1 MIFSFSR
8 MTESFAWSYYLD
20 FIYLLTKKEIKL
32 RYKRTFLGLLWVILN
47 PLLQML
53 IIGLV
58 FQFFVPMR
66 IENYFLFLFAGL
78 LPWGFFANSLLRTTP
93 LLVQERALIQK
104 AAFPR
109 EILVIAAVLANLFH
123 TLVASGVF
131 LVFLTF
137 LQGSLLSALWFFVSR
152 LFLSAFFFGL
162 FLLFV
167 LATCLIVSAIYVR
180 VRDLNFVVQLGV
192 QLLFY
197 GVPIVY
203 SLSMLPEAFRQILY
217 FNPLVSFI
225 EVFRY
230 LFLGGDLNLLASTIF
245 AFLSVPYLLVA
256 LQIFRKESKNFDD
269 WF

>member
-1 MIFSFSR
+1 MLFSFSR
-8 MTESFAWSYYLD
+8 MRKFFDWNYYLD
-20 FIYLLTKKEIKL
+20 FVWLLTKKEIKL

-58 FQFFVPMR
+58 FQFFVPMK

-93 LLVQERALIQK
+93 LLVQERALMQK

-109 EILVIAAVLANLFH
+109 EILVASAVLANLFH

-131 LVFLTF
+131 LFFLTF
-137 LQGSLLSALWFFVSR
+137 FQGSLMSALWFFVSR
-152 LFLSAFFFGL
+152 LFLSAFFFGF

-203 SLSMLPEAFRQILY
+203 SLSMLPETFRQILY

-225 EVFRY
+225 EVFRH
-230 LFLGGDLNLLASTIF
+230 LFLGGDLNLLASTIV
-245 AFLSVPYLLVA
+245 ALLSLPYLLIA
-256 LQIFRKESKNFDD
+256 LRIFRKESKNFDD

>member
-1 MIFSFSR
+1 MQKNQLF
-8 MTESFAWSYYLD
+8 YYFD

-32 RYKRTFLGLLWVILN
+32 RYKRTILGLLWVILN

-58 FQFFVPMR
+58 FQFFVPMK

-78 LPWGFFANSLLRTTP
+78 LPWGFFSNSLLRTTP

-131 LVFLTF
+131 LFFLAF
-137 LQGSLLSALWFFVSR
+137 LQNSLISAVWFFVSR
-152 LFLSAFFFGL
+152 VFLSTFFLGF
-162 FLLFV
+162 FLAFV

-180 VRDLNFVVQLGV
+180 LRDLNFIVQLGV

-230 LFLGGDLNLLASTIF
+230 LFLGGEFNLFVSIAVAL
-245 AFLSVPYLLVA
+245 LSLPYLLLA
-256 LQIFRKESKNFDD
+256 LWIFRKESKNFDD